1 MSSPPRES
9 DTSRASERADAS
21 ALRFRFRPARPVQ
34 AVVAGVMGAVL
45 VASSLVA
52 GPMAG
57 RGLAIALGGVV
68 AVLAVFYLLSPAWRN
83 EVVVDE
89 AGLEV
94 RSRGDRRFRLA
105 WSEVVRVVAAP
116 ASASAFVDGG
126 DPQRSLLLPGPGA
139 RAPYRIAH
147 QDRLFD
153 QIRARVPPD
162 RVTEVD
168 KLGRHGGAH
177 A

>member
-1 MSSPPRES
+1 MASPPARE
-9 DTSRASERADAS
+9 DRSRARADAS
-21 ALRFRFRPARPVQ
+21 NVLRFRFRPARPAQ

-45 VASSLVA
+45 VVSSLLA

-57 RGLAIALGGVV
+57 RGLAIGLGGLV
-68 AVLAVFYLLSPAWRN
+68 AVLALFYLLSPAWRT
-83 EVVVDE
+83 EVIVDE

-94 RSRGDRRFRLA
+94 QSRGDRRFRVA

-139 RAPYRIAH
+139 RAPYRIVD
-147 QDRLFD
+147 QQRLFEH
-153 QIRARVPPD
+153 IRAHVSPD

-168 KLGRHGGAH
+168 RLGRHRGAH